1 MVRLLWICLAG
12 AAGTAARYLIGLWS
26 VGRFGPTFPY
36 GTLIVNLTGCF
47 LIAFVMEVAAARSW
61 PETTRL
67 AVTVGFLGGFTTYSS
82 FNFETTRLAQTDILS
97 GVSAYVLATLVG
109 GLAAGILGMLA
120 ARILLNR

>member
-12 AAGTAARYLIGLWS
+12 AAGTVARYLIGLWS

-82 FNFETTRLAQTDILS
+82 FNFETTRLAQTGILS
-97 GVSAYVLATLVG
+97 GASAYVLATLVG

>member
-1 MVRLLWICLAG
+1 MIRLLWICLAG
-12 AAGTAARYLIGLWS
+12 AAGTAARYLVALWS
-26 VGRFGPTFPY
+26 VKRFGPGFPY

-47 LIAFVMEVAAARSW
+47 LIAFVMETAAARSW

-67 AVTVGFLGGFTTYSS
+67 AMTVGFIGGFTTYSS
-82 FNFETTRLAQTDILS
+82 FNVETTRLAQA
-97 GVSAYVLATLVG
+97 GVLNAAVLYVLATLVG

>member
-26 VGRFGPTFPY
+26 AGRFGPTFPY

-82 FNFETTRLAQTDILS
+82 FNFETTRLAQTGILS
-97 GVSAYVLATLVG
+97 GASAYVLATLVG

-120 ARILLNR
+120 ARLLLNR

>member
-12 AAGTAARYLIGLWS
+12 ATGTAARYLIGLWS

-67 AVTVGFLGGFTTYSS
+67 AATVGFLGGFTTYSS
-82 FNFETTRLAQTDILS
+82 FNFETTRLAQTGILS
-97 GVSAYVLATLVG
+97 GASAYVLATLVG
-109 GLAAGILGMLA
+109 GLAAGILGVLA